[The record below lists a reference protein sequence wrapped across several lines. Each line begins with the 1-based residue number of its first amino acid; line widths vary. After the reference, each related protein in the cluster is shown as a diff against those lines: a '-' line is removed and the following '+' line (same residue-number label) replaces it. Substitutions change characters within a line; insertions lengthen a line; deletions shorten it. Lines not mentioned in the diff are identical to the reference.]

1 MVAVCYVASC
11 TKRRLFAKKRG
22 QFTVPEWHVRLLE
35 RQGVD
40 HISYTESGVFMDIES
55 GVSRKPKQYTCHHK
69 QFYSLIIIVLN
80 SPYRKS
86 SPPKVVKGVH
96 FKHLTHLLR
105 LFKLFLWGRAVGL
118 SMLQNLFADWRSQT
132 SLWDSPHSPILKNVN
147 SCSNGAWYG
156 SQHRALQSKWPNAN
170 KLLLME
176 VVSRKPWKSRET
188 RLLVTSHQES
198 SLFKLGLIK
207 SMFVFLL

>member
-1 MVAVCYVASC
+1 MVSLLSRNGTCGFLNARALTTFPTLKAGFSWTYS
-11 TKRRLFAKKRG
+11 RG
-22 QFTVPEWHVRLLE
+22 
-35 RQGVD
+35 
-40 HISYTESGVFMDIES
+40 SAESQNNIQV
-55 GVSRKPKQYTCHHK
+55 
-69 QFYSLIIIVLN
+69 LAIINNSTHWSSMLN